1 MATSMA
7 AASGDLVTVLLI
19 GKLAHVVSWLEPALC
34 RALAWT
40 VTGVFLLVF
49 VLLLYQL
56 LLDEDSLRSLR
67 HSSAPV
73 VLATL
78 ISLFSGFI
86 FEDANGHFKQ
96 ITLLSPVFGGFVG
109 NCVSIISSLLSTHAH
124 TIAGG
129 GGSDGGGDGGA
140 KQHAE
145 SLKPQT
151 TTTTTTTTPITT
163 TTTIKWTVSC
173 REVFVHYG
181 KL

>member
-129 GGSDGGGDGGA
+129 GGSDGGGGDGA

-151 TTTTTTTTPITT
+151 TTTTTPTTTPTT
-163 TTTIKWTVSC
+163 NTIKWTVSC